1 MRSEM
6 KREKPLNTRIIGH
19 LAYSDDWDGPLNREN
34 LLIRLGNLNIKV
46 NPSVTPDALENLRHR
61 TLHVLNMLD
70 ALNDKVPIEN
80 RKE

>member
-34 LLIRLGNLNIKV
+34 LLIRLGK
-46 NPSVTPDALENLRHR
+46 LENLRHR